1 MGVLFILSFLKLLK
15 MARKNRPTAEI
26 PNGSMA
32 DIAFL
37 LLIFFLVT
45 TTIATDKGIAM
56 LLPPKPDPNQPPPEV
71 TKNDRNIFKILANSQ
86 DKLLVEDEPL
96 TDVFELK
103 EMVKIFVLN
112 FGNPGEEGVTIYNSL
127 PSSMKSYI
135 SINGRRVDYSDD
147 PTEAV
152 VSFKADRGTSYELFV
167 QVLDQINGAY
177 NDIYGSRVGI
187 SASDFLQLDR
197 DDPIQKRK
205 YNNAR
210 QGIPRAISIAEPNK
224 IGG

>member
-1 MGVLFILSFLKLLK
+1 

-45 TTIATDKGIAM
+45 TTIANDKGIAM

-96 TDVFELK
+96 TDVFELR
-103 EMVKIFVLN
+103 EMVKSFILN
-112 FGNPGEEGVTIYNSL
+112 FGSPGEEGVAIYNSL
-127 PSSMKSYI
+127 PSSMKAYS
-135 SINGRRVDYSDD
+135 SQVRRSDYSDD

-152 VSFKADRGTSYELFV
+152 VSFKADRGTSYELYV
-167 QVLDQINGAY
+167 QVLDQVNAAY
-177 NDIYGSRVGI
+177 NDVFGERVGL
-187 SASDFLQLDR
+187 SAAEFLQLDR
-197 DDPIQKRK
+197 DDPVQDRK
-205 YNNAR
+205 YQTAR
-210 QGIPRAISIAEPNK
+210 DGIPRAISIAEPNK
-224 IGG
+224 IAN